1 MAQMGDETEG
11 QIGLITL
18 RPMLKVSVAEALESD
33 IDTLVMLS
41 KGIAYACG
49 SGTDPMVKRLYNQA
63 LLTVPDS
70 LKGRAPPLN
79 VLVVD
84 YSSIYG
90 TDCPAVDTLLLQED
104 LGRLLA
110 WEDLQQFLGRLRR
123 DGTAI
128 FYSLRTLRRAALGP
142 GAEEAEDLAE
152 REYQRDVE
160 VAVLEMQGKS
170 RDSDAEADALKKL
183 AELKGRSI
191 AETGALA
198 TACVMSLV
206 LPAPSGLP
214 DGLPKV
220 HPSEPAGTDKDL
232 LAQLAK
238 QLETNGE
245 MLEAMMKKR
254 ADQILAIN
262 KVEALALSASPF
274 VKRTGGVRYL
284 GAAAKTLQVLYDADV
299 FSEEAVIAWGQQK
312 EAALSL
318 DPDMDARFFEKAKPF
333 INWLEEASSS
343 EEESDE
349 E

>member
-1 MAQMGDETEG
+1 M
-11 QIGLITL
+11 
-18 RPMLKVSVAEALESD
+18 
-33 IDTLVMLS
+33 
-41 KGIAYACG
+41 
-49 SGTDPMVKRLYNQA
+49 
-63 LLTVPDS
+63 
-70 LKGRAPPLN
+70 
-79 VLVVD
+79 
-84 YSSIYG
+84 
-90 TDCPAVDTLLLQED
+90 LQED

-318 DPDMDARFFEKAKPF
+318 DPDMDARNSFDLTNRGRSFTDIFVQTLGPSNVHIRAILEKLYHAQRGRGRSLVLGYRALCRRIGRADSGAKRPA
-333 INWLEEASSS
+333 AST
-343 EEESDE
+343 
-349 E
+349 